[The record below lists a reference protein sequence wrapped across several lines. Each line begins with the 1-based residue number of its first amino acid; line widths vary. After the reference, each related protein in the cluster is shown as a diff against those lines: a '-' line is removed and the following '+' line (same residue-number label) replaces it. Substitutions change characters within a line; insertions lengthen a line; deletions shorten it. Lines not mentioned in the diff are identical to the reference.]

1 MRNTLVVFFAAV
13 CAAPAAFATPPD
25 PPPIEIHRLQGS
37 ITLDG
42 KLDDSGWQTAAK
54 IGQWYETQP
63 GDNVPPKVK
72 TDAWI
77 TYDDHY
83 FYIGIRCEDPHP
95 NQIRAPYVERDAIIG
110 TDDNIAV
117 FIDTRGDKRSAMELR
132 VSPRGIQG
140 DAIFNDSN
148 QNEDFS
154 PDFFYDTAATIDAT
168 GWSAEYRIP
177 FSSLRYSDA
186 PVQKWNIFIWR
197 NYPREF
203 RYALYSVPAPRDA
216 NCFLC
221 HMQPIAGLTGLPKAG
236 HLVAAPYVTAQQV
249 ERPEG
254 DLGTPLVRDPFK
266 KDAGLDVKWT
276 PSQNQA
282 VDLTLNPDFS
292 QVEADVAQITVNQR
306 FAVFFPEK
314 RPFFLEGFDLFDT
327 PLQVAYT
334 RTITAPRWGARSTGN
349 IAGTAY
355 TVLVTDDK
363 GGGLTILPGPLGND
377 FAPQDFKSYDTIG
390 RVRHD
395 IGSSFVGGVF
405 TDREISGGGHNRVI
419 GPDFQWRPNQSDS
432 VIGEAL
438 LSDNSNPDRPDLSPS
453 WNGESTRGHAV
464 YGAWFH
470 QARSWDSGVEGK
482 DISDNFRADLGFL
495 PQNGYREMDASAGLR
510 FFPTNSLFS
519 FVRPNIFTDYQRDQ
533 HGRTIYRLVSPGIFV
548 QGKKNLGASINFRPK
563 EQTLVGGKLLQ
574 QTYSQYF
581 FQIDPSRRFTRI
593 VVNGRIGQFIDF
605 ANARVGHGGN
615 IGVDTTVR
623 PIDQLTLEG
632 IVNREW
638 LDAAGGRVYTAQ
650 IERLRALYSFS
661 AKSIVRVIG
670 QYVKTN
676 RDPSRYIFP
685 VPQYSGSFLG
695 SILYSYKVNWQTV
708 LFVGYGDDRVL
719 ESTSA
724 DLLKLDRSVFFK
736 VSYAIQ
742 R

>member
-1 MRNTLVVFFAAV
+1 
-13 CAAPAAFATPPD
+13 
-25 PPPIEIHRLQGS
+25 
-37 ITLDG
+37 
-42 KLDDSGWQTAAK
+42 
-54 IGQWYETQP
+54 
-63 GDNVPPKVK
+63 
-72 TDAWI
+72 
-77 TYDDHY
+77 
-83 FYIGIRCEDPHP
+83 
-95 NQIRAPYVERDAIIG
+95 
-110 TDDNIAV
+110 
-117 FIDTRGDKRSAMELR
+117 
-132 VSPRGIQG
+132 
-140 DAIFNDSN
+140 
-148 QNEDFS
+148 
-154 PDFFYDTAATIDAT
+154 
-168 GWSAEYRIP
+168 
-177 FSSLRYSDA
+177 
-186 PVQKWNIFIWR
+186 
-197 NYPREF
+197 
-203 RYALYSVPAPRDA
+203 
-216 NCFLC
+216 
-221 HMQPIAGLTGLPKAG
+221 
-236 HLVAAPYVTAQQV
+236 
-249 ERPEG
+249 
-254 DLGTPLVRDPFK
+254 
-266 KDAGLDVKWT
+266 
-276 PSQNQA
+276 
-282 VDLTLNPDFS
+282 
-292 QVEADVAQITVNQR
+292 
-306 FAVFFPEK
+306 
-314 RPFFLEGFDLFDT
+314 
-327 PLQVAYT
+327 
-334 RTITAPRWGARSTGN
+334 
-349 IAGTAY
+349 
-355 TVLVTDDK
+355 
-363 GGGLTILPGPLGND
+363 
-377 FAPQDFKSYDTIG
+377 
-390 RVRHD
+390 
-395 IGSSFVGGVF
+395 
-405 TDREISGGGHNRVI
+405 
-419 GPDFQWRPNQSDS
+419 
-432 VIGEAL
+432 
-438 LSDNSNPDRPDLSPS
+438 
-453 WNGESTRGHAV
+453 
-464 YGAWFH
+464 
-470 QARSWDSGVEGK
+470 
-482 DISDNFRADLGFL
+482 
-495 PQNGYREMDASAGLR
+495 MDASAGLR